1 MQSVSSC
8 TWQFLNGQT
17 QVFVRLEMWP
27 RQIWAVKGE
36 VGVTDLSADILI
48 SPATKECLGEMW
60 IDLMDLITSTMVA

>member
-1 MQSVSSC
+1 MRPQ
-8 TWQFLNGQT
+8 
-17 QVFVRLEMWP
+17 
-27 RQIWAVKGE
+27 QIWAVKGE